1 MDASQFLQSH
11 GSQLQRIPQI
21 YWEAL
26 YEKLCAEAYDAGSYF
41 TMNHDEGDGGWSV
54 HVSNKE
60 GLAKDNPAKWAELPT
75 LCIS

>member
-1 MDASQFLQSH
+1 MDSNQFLQSH

-26 YEKLCAEAYDAGSYF
+26 YKKLCAEVYDAGSHF
-41 TMNHDEGDGGWSV
+41 TMNHDECGWKV

-60 GLAKDNPAKWAELPT
+60 GLTKDNPNK
-75 LCIS
+75 